1 MTADITATGRR
12 EVRAG
17 VPHVVLERAFAAP
30 IDAVWAAITEPARLE
45 RWIGTW
51 AGDPVDGFVD
61 FRMTAEGDDVEPE
74 RFTILEC
81 DPPRRLVVE
90 SKSPAQDGDGDVWRL
105 ELDLAEAHGTTTLSF
120 AQGLPRAD
128 MAENVGPGWEY
139 YLDRLVA
146 AEAGRSVAEVD
157 WDAYYPALSSSYA
170 DLFRD

>member
-1 MTADITATGRR
+1 MRDY
-12 EVRAG
+12 
-17 VPHVVLERAFAAP
+17 
-30 IDAVWAAITEPARLE
+30 
-45 RWIGTW
+45 
-51 AGDPVDGFVD
+51 
-61 FRMTAEGDDVEPE
+61 
-74 RFTILEC
+74 
-81 DPPRRLVVE
+81 LVTLT
-90 SKSPAQDGDGDVWRL
+90 QDVWRL